1 MKTRSAGFLDFD
13 PLRFSLPP
21 RRASEDR
28 QGMIA
33 KAAYFRAERRK
44 FEPGHELEDWLA
56 AELEVDRRLAQA
68 APRHRPASP
77 GRVSGSGAEPE

>member
-1 MKTRSAGFLDFD
+1 
-13 PLRFSLPP
+13 
-21 RRASEDR
+21 
-28 QGMIA
+28 MIA

-68 APRHRPASP
+68 APRTATSAGLTGEREGLR
-77 GRVSGSGAEPE
+77 GRTGVEKPRGGK